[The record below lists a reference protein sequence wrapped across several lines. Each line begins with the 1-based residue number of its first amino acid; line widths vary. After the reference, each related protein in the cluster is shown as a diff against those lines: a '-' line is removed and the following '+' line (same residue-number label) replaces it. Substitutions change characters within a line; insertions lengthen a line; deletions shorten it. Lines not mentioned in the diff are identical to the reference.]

1 MYANIA
7 AVTNPCDNAYPIN
20 RRSFNSFPYVAKVPD
35 KPPVS
40 LSSGGNV
47 SRNTK
52 VAEIN
57 INTLIAPRTMKT
69 PRHVVNCN
77 NCPPIIGAKIGAAP
91 FTNISSEKNFVI
103 SEPEYIS
110 RTMARDITIPADPEA
125 PCRKRN
131 NTNVQI
137 DGATAQSKEEAT

>member
-1 MYANIA
+1 M
-7 AVTNPCDNAYPIN
+7 
-20 RRSFNSFPYVAKVPD
+20 
-35 KPPVS
+35 
-40 LSSGGNV
+40 
-47 SRNTK
+47 
-52 VAEIN
+52 
-57 INTLIAPRTMKT
+57 NTLIAPRTMKT
-69 PRHVVNCN
+69 PRHVVTVTIA
-77 NCPPIIGAKIGAAP
+77 PIIGAKIGRP

-110 RTMARDITIPADPEA
+110 LTIARDITIPADPEA

>member
-1 MYANIA
+1 
-7 AVTNPCDNAYPIN
+7 
-20 RRSFNSFPYVAKVPD
+20 
-35 KPPVS
+35 
-40 LSSGGNV
+40 
-47 SRNTK
+47 
-52 VAEIN
+52 
-57 INTLIAPRTMKT
+57 MKT
-69 PRHVVNCN
+69 PRHVVTVIIAPN
-77 NCPPIIGAKIGAAP
+77 NRCQNRCCP

-110 RTMARDITIPADPEA
+110 RTIARDITIPADPEA